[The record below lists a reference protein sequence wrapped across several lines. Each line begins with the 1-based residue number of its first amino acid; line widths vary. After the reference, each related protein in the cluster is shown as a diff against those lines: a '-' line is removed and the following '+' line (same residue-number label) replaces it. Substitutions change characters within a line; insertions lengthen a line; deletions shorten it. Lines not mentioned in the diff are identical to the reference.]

1 MVSSRS
7 IETILAEIR
16 RDTPQQ
22 DGEGVDAFM
31 KRTWHLALLRHENE
45 SPAPT
50 LPKVVERQARS
61 RQAVKR
67 AGKIIPEREE
77 D

>member
-22 DGEGVDAFM
+22 EGEGVDAFM
-31 KRTWHLALLRHENE
+31 KRTWHLALTRHENE
-45 SPAPT
+45 SPAPA
-50 LPKVVERQARS
+50 LPTQRVRSNQASKRQGKPQVE
-61 RQAVKR
+61 K
-67 AGKIIPEREE
+67 EE
-77 D
+77 VD